1 MAIGLKMLQDVF
13 QMRMNNI
20 TDRLPGIIS
29 MHDDICIFG
38 KTKQEHDENLPQL
51 MKTASKMALY
61 LIPANTT
68 SVNHKYPFML
78 PNFQHKE

>member
-1 MAIGLKMLQDVF
+1 
-13 QMRMNNI
+13 
-20 TDRLPGIIS
+20 

-78 PNFQHKE
+78 PNFQHKEWNLTPTNYKPYKTFLHHRIKKN